1 MPFAFW
7 RTHHS
12 AVRLRR
18 PCSGYENRAAGV
30 ARNLKRLAP
39 PVCDTAAVSGSDR
52 RRFQRLSLANPAVA
66 TLGGRT
72 ALVLD
77 LGVGGALVE
86 HEGEIAPGSRTS
98 LRIRWYQYEIDLTCQ
113 AVHSRLVNRS
123 TDTRTAVSHS
133 GLRFVDLSAD
143 TRHELQTMM
152 ATMVGRILAAQKANA
167 RGDYEGD
174 RIDSGAILSD
184 LGRARRSRIG
194 GLVSYKLKGNMWWRT
209 PTTSSSQPQDG
220 FTVAAYEDESDLE
233 TLCEAYVRSDPEG
246 RRLIRLVAELSA
258 ASVKDPPD

>member
-1 MPFAFW
+1 
-7 RTHHS
+7 
-12 AVRLRR
+12 
-18 PCSGYENRAAGV
+18 
-30 ARNLKRLAP
+30 
-39 PVCDTAAVSGSDR
+39 VSGSER

-66 TLGGRT
+66 ALGGGA

-86 HEGEIAPGSRTS
+86 HQGEIPSGSPAD
-98 LRIRWYQYEIDLTCQ
+98 LRIRWYQYDILLPSQ
-113 AVHSRLVNRS
+113 IVHSRLVNPA
-123 TDTRTAVSHS
+123 TGARTAVTHS
-133 GLRFVDLSAD
+133 GVRFVDLNAE

-184 LGRARRSRIG
+184 LGRARRSHTG

-209 PTTSSSQPQDG
+209 PTTSVLQPQDG
-220 FTVAAYEDESDLE
+220 FTVAAYEDENDLQ
-233 TLCEAYVRSDPEG
+233 TLCEAYMTSDDEG
-246 RRLIRLVAELSA
+246 RRLIRLVAELSV
-258 ASVKDPPD
+258 ASVNERHE